1 MSTFSLFHISFPL
14 YHSLPRRFGTR
25 DDELAVLANALSAHY
40 AHEGVEGKLRAE
52 WFLQR
57 VADFDI
63 ANAAQETA
71 ASTTMMMVPPG
82 GDRST
87 RLRQLYRDAAL
98 IPYRLSTLEEETRTA
113 EQVGLTRVIDTC
125 VVQAVLFVLH
135 CLMYV

>member
-1 MSTFSLFHISFPL
+1 MS
-14 YHSLPRRFGTR
+14 RRFGTR

-71 ASTTMMMVPPG
+71 ASTTMMVPPG

-98 IPYRLSTLEEETRTA
+98 IPYRLSTLEVETRQA
-113 EQVGLTRVIDTC
+113 EQVGLVSFTLILCR
-125 VVQAVLFVLH
+125 QYSYYFVA
-135 CLMYV
+135 